1 MTCVK
6 TPKFSLLLN
15 GSMHGFFASKRGLRQ
30 GDPISPLLFVLG
42 MEYLSRILSKV
53 GTFSGFK
60 YHDKCSNL
68 KLNHLC
74 FADDL
79 LIFCHGDYVSILL
92 MLRGLKL
99 FSSSSGLVPNSD
111 KSAIYCHGMPEAVV
125 DRILEVSGFSRSHL
139 PFRFLGIPICSK
151 KIPSAECKC
160 ILERMI
166 SRIRS
171 WSTRNL
177 SYMGRVTLINSVL
190 ISIHSYWAQIMI
202 LPKKLL
208 KEVEAICRAFLWK
221 GGLGFRKLHDW
232 NMAAMGKYVW
242 AIAKKKDSLFVKWIN
257 SVYLMNHNWWD
268 YKCPMDC
275 SWYWKCLVAVK
286 DSFRLKISQD
296 SFLSQ
301 EYTIKWGLDL
311 LFPQESRVSWRKF
324 VWDRLITPKHRFIM
338 WLVMWGRLHTKDRIV
353 KFKPN
358 IDQNCL
364 MCGQEKESI
373 DHLFF
378 KCIYSQRCLEA
389 IKNWLNWNAQSTN
402 LTCLLHWV
410 SHAKLKSRIYK
421 SMLFS
426 FLAATVYHILRVR
439 NDGLWNH
446 KLWQIQHTVSR
457 IQHDC
462 KFRVFSVLPCKSS
475 RKDREFINSF
485 SLN

>member
-6 TPKFSLLLN
+6 IPKFSLLLN

-53 GTFSGFK
+53 GTLSGFK

-111 KSAIYCHGMPEAVV
+111 KSAIYYHGMPEAVV
-125 DRILEVSGFSRSHL
+125 DRVLEVSGFSRSHL
-139 PFRFLGIPICSK
+139 PFRYLGIPICSK

-171 WSTRNL
+171 WSTQNL

-221 GGLGFRKLHDW
+221 GISDTHLPGLIAWENICVSRAAGGLGFQKLHDW

-242 AIAKKKDSLFVKWIN
+242 AIAKKKDSLF
-257 SVYLMNHNWWD
+257 
-268 YKCPMDC
+268 
-275 SWYWKCLVAVK
+275 
-286 DSFRLKISQD
+286 
-296 SFLSQ
+296 
-301 EYTIKWGLDL
+301 
-311 LFPQESRVSWRKF
+311 
-324 VWDRLITPKHRFIM
+324 
-338 WLVMWGRLHTKDRIV
+338 
-353 KFKPN
+353 
-358 IDQNCL
+358 
-364 MCGQEKESI
+364 
-373 DHLFF
+373 
-378 KCIYSQRCLEA
+378 
-389 IKNWLNWNAQSTN
+389 
-402 LTCLLHWV
+402 
-410 SHAKLKSRIYK
+410 
-421 SMLFS
+421 
-426 FLAATVYHILRVR
+426 
-439 NDGLWNH
+439 
-446 KLWQIQHTVSR
+446 
-457 IQHDC
+457 
-462 KFRVFSVLPCKSS
+462 SS
-475 RKDREFINSF
+475 G
-485 SLN
+485 

>member
-1 MTCVK
+1 
-6 TPKFSLLLN
+6 
-15 GSMHGFFASKRGLRQ
+15 MHGFFASKRGVRQ

-53 GTFSGFK
+53 VTLSGFK

-92 MLRGLKL
+92 MLKGLKL

-139 PFRFLGIPICSK
+139 PFR
-151 KIPSAECKC
+151 A
-160 ILERMI
+160 
-166 SRIRS
+166 
-171 WSTRNL
+171 
-177 SYMGRVTLINSVL
+177 
-190 ISIHSYWAQIMI
+190 A
-202 LPKKLL
+202 
-208 KEVEAICRAFLWK
+208 

-286 DSFRLKISQD
+286 DSFRMKISQD

-311 LFPQESRVSWRKF
+311 LFPQESRVAWRKF

-358 IDQNCL
+358 IDQDCL
-364 MCGQEKESI
+364 LCGQEKESI

-421 SMLFS
+421 SILFS
-426 FLAATVYHILRVR
+426 FLATTVYHIWRVR
-439 NDGLWNH
+439 NDALWNH

-462 KFRVFSVLPCKSS
+462 KFRVFSVLPCKAS
-475 RKDREFINSF
+475 RKDREFINRL